1 MIKKHLL
8 LSIVTSLFLL
18 CTSSAIMA
26 EEKGGGLADM
36 ASKAASAL
44 EAVDI
49 NTATAETLGAI
60 PAIGEDVAKAIT
72 TYRDTHGKF
81 KTAADL
87 LKVDGVDANLLK
99 KIKPLLTM

>member
-1 MIKKHLL
+1 
-8 LSIVTSLFLL
+8 
-18 CTSSAIMA
+18 MA

-36 ASKAASAL
+36 AGKAAAVL

-81 KTAADL
+81 KSVADL
-87 LKVDGVDANLLK
+87 LKVDGIDAELLN
-99 KIKPLLTM
+99 KIKPLLSL